1 MLRTYFFI
9 LGTILALG
17 VFNSAPIHAATMAEC
32 FANPALCDDEN
43 SEISE
48 ADTKWSDGFYSC
60 YNSRSYLDSKI
71 GKMKFET
78 YFNFKVKDSKIFQV
92 NGKEIGFLVKDEVI
106 IYEQKLK
113 NVKKR
118 VFGFITEWDT
128 LKSPWSYR
136 YSYKS
141 QWRYS
146 GNNGLIHTNSYFKNI
161 KPLLKCDRSDLIK
174 AIEKPKNSSI
184 KQAFNDFDANGRIN
198 IQKALTDL
206 KFYSSSIDGS
216 YGPGT
221 DKAIKKYLVDT
232 KAPLETKKEV
242 ISALKKLIAEQ
253 VQSDE
258 LAVVKSEQSSK
269 DALLGAQLIIKDVE
283 EFIKSG
289 SGSFDLEFAKKYSA
303 IRKVS
308 KGQWNSNLESKFAD
322 FKSYVFANSDFQ
334 KYSKDQKIKR
344 EAEFNT
350 TLENNR
356 QQLTD
361 LTESLKTW
369 LQTNLIHEKA
379 DDVYDQVAVGE
390 KTLEGNDLQKIQ
402 QTIIKA
408 GKLANALDLT
418 QETLS
423 VDVTQKAEMKINEA
437 AYNSFDATGKMGI
450 QKALTDLGIFKLA
463 IDGVFGPGTN
473 IAITEYLKSK
483 GITDITNSDAVLE
496 QLKTL
501 VATTLESNA
510 LAVVRSEMSAEEEYL
525 AAVVVMQDI
534 ETFLSEKVGSFG
546 LEFIRKYGP
555 ARGVSK
561 GFWSDEKR
569 ASFLTLKEYVFAN
582 EDFRNYADNQKAE
595 REQALLTEISSAK
608 EKLTEHLG
616 LLRLWLEANL
626 IDERAEEIFETVSDI
641 EKALD
646 GKALNNLLKIL
657 EVTTRTV
664 KDLNLINS
672 VTTTVKT
679 DSKYELDAIYMY
691 VNLSGFAD
699 HVFKNL
705 EGLLELEDGY
715 ANICQI
721 GDIDDWDQFAAYQK
735 LTKLVDIEN
744 SMLKFNCSQSE
755 DFYIVAGTSL
765 ASGTLPSIVA
775 ITDLSD
781 LYLLRKDEIVDLKRR
796 FQYKSEA
803 NYEDVLAG
811 VKQGYGLFY
820 IAGHP
825 PVICS
830 SEDGNIDAHLQL
842 INEKQDI
849 IRYFAPQV
857 DNIDFDISLPT
868 INKRLQKKTCGMVYG
883 SAQDLKI
890 LANASI
896 KANNYEVEFLPIW
909 FSEQKVNEAIQVQ
922 KNLQAL
928 DNSKEQDA
936 EQQRILQEEKLKK
949 LKESAEN
956 RQRELRVANEI
967 KFTSII
973 DRLSVGV
980 RAVTSNI
987 FEDQNDE
994 DEDSND
1000 YELNEE
1006 LVELIEP
1013 IQFDL
1018 LDKKLEGW
1026 EPVSTTIKKVDFGTV
1041 IFNERRPEAI
1051 VVDLEINM
1059 KNRKIG
1065 KFEPYCTRIHIV
1077 YDLDFDMWR
1086 REMFSECDA
1095 ETRTNRWKLKN
1106 DFESGWI
1113 VKVE

>member
-1 MLRTYFFI
+1 M
-9 LGTILALG
+9 
-17 VFNSAPIHAATMAEC
+17 
-32 FANPALCDDEN
+32 
-43 SEISE
+43 
-48 ADTKWSDGFYSC
+48 
-60 YNSRSYLDSKI
+60 
-71 GKMKFET
+71 
-78 YFNFKVKDSKIFQV
+78 
-92 NGKEIGFLVKDEVI
+92 
-106 IYEQKLK
+106 
-113 NVKKR
+113 
-118 VFGFITEWDT
+118 
-128 LKSPWSYR
+128 
-136 YSYKS
+136 
-141 QWRYS
+141 
-146 GNNGLIHTNSYFKNI
+146 
-161 KPLLKCDRSDLIK
+161 
-174 AIEKPKNSSI
+174 
-184 KQAFNDFDANGRIN
+184 
-198 IQKALTDL
+198 
-206 KFYSSSIDGS
+206 
-216 YGPGT
+216 
-221 DKAIKKYLVDT
+221 
-232 KAPLETKKEV
+232 
-242 ISALKKLIAEQ
+242 
-253 VQSDE
+253 
-258 LAVVKSEQSSK
+258 
-269 DALLGAQLIIKDVE
+269 
-283 EFIKSG
+283 
-289 SGSFDLEFAKKYSA
+289 
-303 IRKVS
+303 
-308 KGQWNSNLESKFAD
+308 
-322 FKSYVFANSDFQ
+322 
-334 KYSKDQKIKR
+334 
-344 EAEFNT
+344 
-350 TLENNR
+350 
-356 QQLTD
+356 
-361 LTESLKTW
+361 
-369 LQTNLIHEKA
+369 
-379 DDVYDQVAVGE
+379 
-390 KTLEGNDLQKIQ
+390 
-402 QTIIKA
+402 
-408 GKLANALDLT
+408 
-418 QETLS
+418 
-423 VDVTQKAEMKINEA
+423 
-437 AYNSFDATGKMGI
+437 
-450 QKALTDLGIFKLA
+450 
-463 IDGVFGPGTN
+463 
-473 IAITEYLKSK
+473 
-483 GITDITNSDAVLE
+483 
-496 QLKTL
+496 
-501 VATTLESNA
+501 
-510 LAVVRSEMSAEEEYL
+510 
-525 AAVVVMQDI
+525 
-534 ETFLSEKVGSFG
+534 
-546 LEFIRKYGP
+546 
-555 ARGVSK
+555 
-561 GFWSDEKR
+561 
-569 ASFLTLKEYVFAN
+569 
-582 EDFRNYADNQKAE
+582 
-595 REQALLTEISSAK
+595 
-608 EKLTEHLG
+608 
-616 LLRLWLEANL
+616 
-626 IDERAEEIFETVSDI
+626 
-641 EKALD
+641 
-646 GKALNNLLKIL
+646 LKIL

-705 EGLLELEDGY
+705 EGVLELEDGY

-765 ASGTLPSIVA
+765 ASGTLPNIVA

-830 SEDGNIDAHLQL
+830 SEDSNIDAHLQL

-896 KANNYEVEFLPIW
+896 KSNNYEVEFLPIW

-973 DRLSVGV
+973 DRLRVGV
-980 RAVTSNI
+980 RAVISNI

-1095 ETRTNRWKLKN
+1095 VNKTNYWQLKN
-1106 DFESGWI
+1106 DFESGW
-1113 VKVE
+1113 VVTVE